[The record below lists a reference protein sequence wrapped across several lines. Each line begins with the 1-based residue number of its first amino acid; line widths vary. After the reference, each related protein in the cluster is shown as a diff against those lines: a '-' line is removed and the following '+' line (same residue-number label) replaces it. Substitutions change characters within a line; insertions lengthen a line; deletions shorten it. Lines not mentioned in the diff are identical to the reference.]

1 MSAPSQLSLIPRLHR
16 ATHAV
21 ALALAAEPELDVN
34 QAEAHVLA
42 HLRETR
48 DARISELH
56 RRFGHR
62 RSTLTSVL
70 DRLEERGLIE
80 RASDPDDRRSFVITL
95 TADGRAVRRGV
106 ATSPD
111 QSAKPSRGRRGW
123 SPLREPSP
131 TSAIWAPRSDLT
143 FGRSRWARR

>member
-95 TADGRAVRRGV
+95 TADGRAVAARVHRLLAAIERDALDGLSSAQRQLVADALDAVGV
-106 ATSPD
+106 TPPA
-111 QSAKPSRGRRGW
+111 
-123 SPLREPSP
+123 
-131 TSAIWAPRSDLT
+131 
-143 FGRSRWARR
+143 RSRS

>member
-1 MSAPSQLSLIPRLHR
+1 LIPRLHR

-95 TADGRAVRRGV
+95 TADGRAVAARVHRLLAAIERDALDGLSSAQRQLVADALDAVGV
-106 ATSPD
+106 TPPGSRD
-111 QSAKPSRGRRGW
+111 QP
-123 SPLREPSP
+123 
-131 TSAIWAPRSDLT
+131 
-143 FGRSRWARR
+143 

>member
-1 MSAPSQLSLIPRLHR
+1 VSAPSQLSLIPRLHR

-95 TADGRAVRRGV
+95 TADGRAVAARVHRLLAAIERDALDGLSSAQRQLVADALDAVGV
-106 ATSPD
+106 TPPGSRD
-111 QSAKPSRGRRGW
+111 QP
-123 SPLREPSP
+123 
-131 TSAIWAPRSDLT
+131 
-143 FGRSRWARR
+143 

>member
-95 TADGRAVRRGV
+95 TADGRAVAARVHRLLAALERDALDGLSSAQRKLVADALDAVGV
-106 ATSPD
+106 TPPA
-111 QSAKPSRGRRGW
+111 
-123 SPLREPSP
+123 
-131 TSAIWAPRSDLT
+131 
-143 FGRSRWARR
+143 RSRS